1 MVLTQSFWVG
11 LAGITLA
18 LPTVMGLAQL
28 FDLLG
33 ARVLLPGWL
42 LTATVL
48 VTMMMALVSG
58 LIALRS
64 LRLVEP
70 ATLLR

>member
-1 MVLTQSFWVG
+1 
-11 LAGITLA
+11 LAA
-18 LPTVMGLAQL
+18 E
-28 FDLLG
+28 LG

-42 LTATVL
+42 LAGAVF
-48 VTMMMALVSG
+48 VTLWMALLAG
-58 LIALRS
+58 LAALRS